1 MMLENMHYTF
11 MYCAEH
17 HHGCM
22 VQGWHETIPDGFTL
36 LNSPHSNDTH
46 RWENMGVIYY
56 THYVDDEEIPEDT
69 PIVTIVQSVKITYD
83 SYKGSEFK
91 FHHYRYCVTNEKG
104 QEIYLD
110 EDTPLY
116 KWFDDISE

>member
-1 MMLENMHYTF
+1 MIENTHYTF

-22 VQGWHETIPDGFTL
+22 VQGWHETIPDGFNL

-56 THYVDDEEIPEDT
+56 TRYADDEEIPEDT

-83 SYKGSEFK
+83 SYKVSDFK

-116 KWFDDISE
+116 KWFDDISD

>member
-1 MMLENMHYTF
+1 MLVNMNYTF

-22 VQGWHETIPDGFTL
+22 VQGWHETVPAGFSL
-36 LNSPHSNDTH
+36 LNSLHSNDTH
-46 RWENMGVIYY
+46 RWSIMGVIYY
-56 THYVDDEEIPEDT
+56 NGFSNHEEIPDDVPT
-69 PIVTIVQSVKITYD
+69 VSIVQSVKITYD
-83 SYKGSEFK
+83 SYNGSNFR
-91 FHHYRYCVTNEKG
+91 FHDYRQCVTTERG

-110 EDTPLY
+110 EDSPLY